1 MKPSRSASGPLS
13 LLAAALL
20 LAGGAPLRAQD
31 ESPAPGGE
39 ADGGGARFAVPVDAP
54 ATRALD
60 LTRAES
66 DERIV
71 YDITLEVPGRKIPL
85 TARLPLEA
93 GQTSAALT
101 LSVQER
107 EGRRVSTLSL
117 PDGPDGAPGDVPRLP
132 LGLFAGREVE
142 VRLVRKDAAE
152 PALVRYFLN

>member
-1 MKPSRSASGPLS
+1 MKPLRLPAFAL
-13 LLAAALL
+13 AALL
-20 LAGGAPLRAQD
+20 FAGGSPVRAQD
-31 ESPAPGGE
+31 EAPAPAGE
-39 ADGGGARFAVPVDAP
+39 EEDGARFAVPVDAP

-60 LTRAES
+60 LTRAEA

-107 EGRRVSTLSL
+107 EGRRVSTLSICT
-117 PDGPDGAPGDVPRLP
+117 
-132 LGLFAGREVE
+132 GRC
-142 VRLVRKDAAE
+142 R
-152 PALVRYFLN
+152 